1 MKINRFLSILLISIF
16 CVTNFLTANIA
27 ANESEELGLPEFP
40 EIASRNVVVM
50 DADSREVLYS
60 SNQDIRCYPASTTKL
75 LTALLTLEN
84 CSLDD
89 EITFSQSAV
98 DSIEYGD
105 ANASI
110 VPGETLTIDQ
120 ALHCLLL
127 RSANEV
133 AYGLAEEVSGSV
145 SAFAALM
152 NSKVESIGAANTHFT
167 NASGLTD
174 EFHYTTPYD
183 MALIASECFNS
194 KELMKIAGYSGLYT
208 IAPTNKSNFTRYY
221 KPRYEMLEGGEYAY
235 QYAVGGKTGYTDAAG
250 NCLVSFAQ
258 KDDLRLVCVIFKS
271 TSADCYTDTTALFD
285 YYLNN
290 YHKIFIEKYDAGI
303 SDSEIDLL
311 SLIGELEAS
320 TYSLGFKT
328 GTYILV
334 PNIVKE
340 QNLDTIIT
348 YSDSP
353 AYVGKEGGFACV
365 SFFYEGINVG
375 KATIYINSS
384 LPDDNLPGTNGVV
397 RRGQNDI
404 LKDSDFFYINIWL
417 IAGITL
423 LIASLVTD
431 VIILVRKKHHHVNYG
446 SSKIHF

>member
-16 CVTNFLTANIA
+16 CVTNLLTTDIA

-40 EIASRNVVVM
+40 EITSQNVVVM

-89 EITFSQSAV
+89 EITFSQAAV
-98 DSIEYGD
+98 NSIEYGD

-133 AYGLAEEVSGSV
+133 AYGLAEEVSGSI
-145 SAFAALM
+145 SSFAALM
-152 NSKVESIGAANTHFT
+152 NSKVESIGALNTHFT

-174 EFHYTTPYD
+174 KFHYTTPYD

-235 QYAVGGKTGYTDAAG
+235 RYAVGGKTGYTDAAG

-271 TSADCYTDTTALFD
+271 TSADCYNDTIALFD

-290 YHKIFIEKYDAGI
+290 YHKVFIEEYDSAI
-303 SDSEIDLL
+303 SDSGIDLL
-311 SLIGELEAS
+311 SLISEFEATS
-320 TYSLGFKT
+320 YSLGFKD

-334 PNIVKE
+334 PNIVNKE
-340 QNLDTIIT
+340 DLVNVIT

-365 SFFYEGINVG
+365 SFFYDGINVG
-375 KATIYINSS
+375 NATIYINSS
-384 LPDDNLPGTNGVV
+384 LPDNKLPGTDGIVS
-397 RRGQNDI
+397 RGQNNV
-404 LKDSDFFYINIWL
+404 LEDSNFFYINIWL
-417 IAGITL
+417 IAGISVLT
-423 LIASLVTD
+423 ATAVT
-431 VIILVRKKHHHVNYG
+431 IIIIMVRKKHHHINYG
-446 SSKIHF
+446 SSRIHF

>member
-1 MKINRFLSILLISIF
+1 MKINRFFSILIISIL
-16 CVTNFLTANIA
+16 CVTNLLVFNVS
-27 ANESEELGLPEFP
+27 ANEADELGLPEFP
-40 EIASRNVVVM
+40 EIASDYVVVM
-50 DADSREVLYS
+50 DADSHEVLYS
-60 SNQDIRCYPASTTKL
+60 SNPDVRCYPASTTKL

-84 CSLDD
+84 CALND
-89 EITFSQSAV
+89 EITFSQAAV

-110 VPGETLTIDQ
+110 TPGETLTIEQ

-133 AYGLAEEVSGSV
+133 AYGLAEKVSGNIS
-145 SAFAALM
+145 SFASLM
-152 NSKVESIGAANTHFT
+152 NSKVESLGAVNTHFT

-194 KELMKIAGYSGLYT
+194 KELMKIAGFSGLYT

-235 QYAVGGKTGYTDAAG
+235 KYAVGGKTGYTDAAR

-271 TSADCYTDTTALFD
+271 TSADCYNDTIALFD

-290 YHKIFIEKYDAGI
+290 YHKIFIEEYDSGI
-303 SDSEIDLL
+303 SDSGIDLL
-311 SLIGELEAS
+311 SLIGELEDS
-320 TYSLGFKT
+320 SYSLGFKD

-340 QNLDTIIT
+340 EELATVIT

-353 AYVGKEGGFACV
+353 AYVGMEGGFACV
-365 SFFYEGINVG
+365 SFFYGGISVG

-384 LPDDNLPGTNGVV
+384 SPDSNLPGTNGVV
-397 RRGQNDI
+397 SYGQNNV
-404 LKDSDFFYINIWL
+404 LKNGNYFYINIWL
-417 IAGITL
+417 IAGIIVLTAA
-423 LIASLVTD
+423 ITAA
-431 VIILVRKKHHHVNYG
+431 IIINVRKKQRHNNYG
-446 SSKIHF
+446 SSGIHF